1 MKGKRKVA
9 VVLVGSMLFGQTVTT
24 LGATPQ
30 MYAKRVETFT
40 IYKGKSAALSIKQKG
55 KKISTGKKFRY
66 QVSNKK
72 IATISAKGKVK
83 GKKAGTTKVIL
94 QKKSNKKKIKIKI
107 KVVDYVKEL
116 RLSSATSLM
125 LCKGEKK
132 SVQAAVYPKTA
143 KSRKVEYTSSNQGI
157 VTVSSAGMVQAVQS
171 GFATITVKTKGTTK
185 IGKKLSKK
193 IQIYVTEDTS
203 PVPTPNVPDKNS
215 LVINNGAT
223 SGGQT
228 PAPSETP
235 KTLEQAIKEIP
246 TPSSSTLI
254 AANFVVKDDKGT
266 STLYFV
272 NRSYK
277 GTMNVSVDGMDMSS
291 SSSVEN
297 VLHRLSSEVTGK
309 GITVSVNPGNK
320 RENQYYDES
329 LGMWRDALVV
339 SRPSLS
345 DAWLITNRKN
355 GQKYR
360 LMAWE
365 TDNKY
370 GTPYGLIITEGDTAS
385 KIVVYG

>member
-1 MKGKRKVA
+1 MKGKRRVA
-9 VVLVGSMLFGQTVTT
+9 VVLAGSMLFGQMVTT
-24 LGATPQ
+24 LGVTPQ
-30 MYAKRVETFT
+30 INAKGVETFT

-55 KKISTGKKFRY
+55 KKINTGKKFRY

-72 IATISAKGKVK
+72 IATISVKGKVK

-94 QKKSNKKKIKIKI
+94 QRKSNKKKIKIKI

-125 LCKGEKK
+125 LRKGEKK

-143 KSRKVEYTSSNQGI
+143 KSRKVEYASSNQGI

-185 IGKKLSKK
+185 KGKKLSKK
-193 IQIYVTEDTS
+193 IQIYVTEDTP
-203 PVPTPNVPDKNS
+203 PVPTPNVPDKDS
-215 LVINNGAT
+215 LVINNGTT

-228 PAPSETP
+228 PDPSETP

-266 STLYFV
+266 STLYFI
-272 NRSYK
+272 NRNYK

-291 SSSVEN
+291 SSGVEN
-297 VLHRLSSEVTGK
+297 VLHRLASEVTGK

-320 RENQYYDES
+320 RENQYYDEA

-365 TDNKY
+365 KDNKY